1 MYLLINTSTAICEI
15 TLQKNGVIVVSEKWE
30 AGRSLARDLLS
41 HLENILSSVGS
52 TFKDIEGIGVFE
64 GPGSFTGLRIG
75 MTVMNTIAD
84 AQKIQIVGARGDNWQ
99 DEVLDKLKSG
109 KNEKIVLPYY
119 GKGANITVA
128 RK

>member
-1 MYLLINTSTAICEI
+1 MIILLDTSTPICKLTFIDGTWRQDDDWRSDRNLAKGLLRHIDKLLGVQNKTWSDI
-15 TLQKNGVIVVSEKWE
+15 T
-30 AGRSLARDLLS
+30 A
-41 HLENILSSVGS
+41 
-52 TFKDIEGIGVFE
+52 IGVFE

-75 MTVMNTIAD
+75 LTVGNTIAD
-84 AQKIQIVGARGDNWQ
+84 AQGIPIVGGRGDNWQ

>member
-99 DEVLDKLKSG
+99 DDAIRKLVNG
-109 KNEKIVLPYY
+109 DNQRIVLPFY
-119 GKGANITVA
+119 GSEANITVSQ
-128 RK
+128 K

>member
-1 MYLLINTSTAICEI
+1 MIILLDTSTPICKLTFI
-15 TLQKNGVIVVSEKWE
+15 DGKW
-30 AGRSLARDLLS
+30 RQDDDWQSDRNLAKGLLGHIDKLLRVQS
-41 HLENILSSVGS
+41 KTWS
-52 TFKDIEGIGVFE
+52 DIMAIGVFE

-75 MTVMNTIAD
+75 LTVGNTIAD
-84 AQKIQIVGARGDNWQ
+84 AKGIPIVGGRGDNWQ